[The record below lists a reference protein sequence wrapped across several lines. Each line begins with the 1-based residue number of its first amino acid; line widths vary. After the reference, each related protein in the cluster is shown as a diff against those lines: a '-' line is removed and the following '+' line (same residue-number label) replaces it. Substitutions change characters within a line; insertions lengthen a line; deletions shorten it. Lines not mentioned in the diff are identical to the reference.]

1 MKTVKL
7 LLATAA
13 GLALAGA
20 VTTSALAAPAVRVPP
35 PAAGP
40 DGTSADLASTSA
52 ATAMPRSPHAIT
64 GTWVVT
70 VTPNAPIPRFESTLS
85 FLPGGEVV
93 EVTSKGPMSGGL
105 GVWRAVPGQRVI
117 TTFHK
122 YRFNSA
128 GNYIGQTTVREVE
141 TLRNGADQYTG
152 QATTTLT
159 SPSGAVVSS
168 FSSVSAGVRMPR

>member
-70 VTPNAPIPRFESTLS
+70 VTPNAPIR
-85 FLPGGEVV
+85 
-93 EVTSKGPMSGGL
+93 
-105 GVWRAVPGQRVI
+105 
-117 TTFHK
+117 
-122 YRFNSA
+122 SA
-128 GNYIGQTTVREVE
+128 GHHDLPQVPLQFR
-141 TLRNGADQYTG
+141 R
-152 QATTTLT
+152 
-159 SPSGAVVSS
+159 
-168 FSSVSAGVRMPR
+168 